1 MADDPTPPERS
12 EGARRVSTNPK
23 SDREIRE
30 RRRELIGTMLLTRT
44 SYRKMAE
51 LLAQPTANGGLG
63 IAVSLGAI
71 ASDVAVIRRRWSA
84 RMVESFAGHVSE
96 QMAYYDGLLRAL
108 APKALQGDHNA
119 VVDLLGVLDRRA
131 RLVGMDQP
139 DRLLVG
145 VGVGV
150 AADVEAQWGG
160 APREEQI
167 ARTEQIL
174 SILHEATP
182 LRLEGGPP
190 LLNSGSG
197 GDVIDLVERLD
208 HDDDGG

>member
-1 MADDPTPPERS
+1 MADTPTDPERTGS
-12 EGARRVSTNPK
+12 ARRVSTNPRT
-23 SDREIRE
+23 DREIRE
-30 RRRELIGTMLLTRT
+30 QRRDLIGAMLLTRT

-51 LLAQPTANGGLG
+51 LLAQPTDRGGLG

-84 RMVESFAGHVSE
+84 RMVESFSGHVSE

-108 APKALQGDHNA
+108 APKALTGQHNA
-119 VVDLLGVLDRRA
+119 VVDLLAVLDRRA

-139 DRLLVG
+139 DKVLVG
-145 VGVGV
+145 VGTVGV
-150 AADVEAQWGG
+150 DSVEERWGN

-174 SILHEATP
+174 AIIHEAVP

-190 LLNSGSG
+190 LLNPEPG

-208 HDDDGG
+208 HDDV